1 MNFLQSKQIRGLI
14 GKATIRKRIS
24 LIYSTHV
31 VIGFLMKQKFPYRY
45 RVLIFLFSLMFITYL
60 DRITMGLVGKRVISE
75 FHLTNV
81 QFGWVLSAFSLAYA
95 LFEIPSGIMGDRKGQ
110 KIVLVRIVLWWSLF
124 TALTG
129 VTTGLVSLII
139 VRFLFGMGE
148 AGALPNT
155 SGVISRWFPANEL
168 SRGISAALVGQI
180 AGAAIAP
187 FIVVPLA
194 MAFGWRMTFFVNGF
208 IGLLWVIVCT
218 LWFRNNPSE
227 MKGITDAEKNF
238 IEENRYF
245 TSHVQ
250 KISWKT
256 ILNNRSL
263 RALVASFFCSQ
274 WGMYFFIGWLPVYLQ
289 QGRQFSETNMKFIT
303 SLIFVPAIAAC
314 LAVGILGD
322 WLVKKKGL
330 TFGRRAIGMSSLALN
345 SLLFLIE
352 ATTQNN
358 TILVGCFIGG
368 FACQLIFGVA
378 AFGVCIDIGGNHAGR
393 VSGVMNCIGQIGAFF
408 LAIVFGKI
416 VDSTTNFN
424 APLFVISGLMLF
436 GSLLWLF
443 VDPTGKLIV
452 ENKDFRATKGV
463 LS

>member
-1 MNFLQSKQIRGLI
+1 VDLI
-14 GKATIRKRIS
+14 GKANIEKRIS
-24 LIYSTHV
+24 LTYSKKM
-31 VIGFLMKQKFPYRY
+31 VIGSLMKQKFPYRY
-45 RVLIFLFSLMFITYL
+45 RVLIFLFSLMLITYL
-60 DRITMGLVGKRVISE
+60 DRITMGLVGKRVMSE
-75 FHLTNV
+75 FNLSNE

-110 KIVLVRIVLWWSLF
+110 KIVLARIVLWWSLF

-139 VRFLFGMGE
+139 IRFLFGTGE

-208 IGLLWVIVCT
+208 IGLIWVIVCI

-227 MKGITDAEKNF
+227 MKGISETEKNF
-238 IEENRYF
+238 IERNRHF

-250 KISWKT
+250 KISWKS

-263 RALVASFFCSQ
+263 RALVVSFFCSQ

-289 QGRQFSETNMKFIT
+289 QGRQFSETSMKFIT

-314 LAVGILGD
+314 LAVGVLGD
-322 WLVKKKGL
+322 SLVKKKGL
-330 TFGRRAIGMSSLALN
+330 KFGRRAIGMSSLGLN
-345 SLLFLIE
+345 SVLFLIE
-352 ATTQNN
+352 ATTQNR
-358 TILVGCFIGG
+358 TILVGCFIAG
-368 FACQLIFGVA
+368 FACQLIFGAA
-378 AFGVCIDIGGNHAGR
+378 AFGVCIDVGGNHAGR

-416 VDSTTNFN
+416 VDATTSFN
-424 APLFVISGLMLF
+424 APLFIISGLMLF

-443 VDPTGKLIV
+443 VDPSRKLIV
-452 ENKDFRATKGV
+452 EHKDLWERTPV